1 MSLINTI
8 KSEIIVAMKAK
19 DQIRKDIL
27 RVALGEI
34 EKIESREGSISEPE
48 VQKILRKM
56 IASNNETIA
65 AAPDKDNS
73 KLLAENEILDE
84 LLPKMWDAEKV
95 RAFLSEDIETLAV
108 IKSADNDGPAT
119 GAAMKALKAVN
130 APVDGKVV
138 SQIARELRAQG

>member
-1 MSLINTI
+1 MSLISTI
-8 KSEIIVAMKAK
+8 KSDIITAMKAK
-19 DQIRKDIL
+19 DELRKTIL

-34 EKIESREGSISEPE
+34 QKIESREGSISEEE

-73 KLLAENEILDE
+73 KLVAENEILDQ
-84 LLPKMWDAEKV
+84 LLPKMWDADKV
-95 RAFLSEDIETLAV
+95 REFLAADIETLAA

-119 GAAMKALKAVN
+119 GAAMKALKIAK
-130 APVDGKVV
+130 APVDGKIV
-138 SQIARELRAQG
+138 SQVARELRSEG